1 MHCLTGVSQEQGG
14 FCWIF
19 LEPARDDKSLSTL
32 VRPEREMR
40 GKKKKPGWREVR
52 LWSTKEISLSLSGS
66 GTGLKLNN
74 LISLCRDRQDT
85 GNKGLLFLKPPQHFV
100 IYRIMTSNSMKI
112 ALLSRRR
119 LDEERR
125 GFTAVKLCPGILEM
139 KSILQYNWLNETW
152 VVKTLKG
159 CSTARR
165 CLRMWFVL
173 LCTLHNR

>member
-1 MHCLTGVSQEQGG
+1 MFSSFSSFHSLRHSPLSLPHSRVFNIKVHCLTGVSQEQGG

-32 VRPEREMR
+32 VRREREMR
-40 GKKKKPGWREVR
+40 GKKRPGWREVC
-52 LWSTKEISLSLSGS
+52 LWSTKEIFLSLSGS

-74 LISLCRDRQDT
+74 LISLCRGRQET

-100 IYRIMTSNSMKI
+100 IYKIMTSNSIKI

-125 GFTAVKLCPGILEM
+125 VFTAVKLCPGILEM
-139 KSILQYNWLNETW
+139 KSILQYD
-152 VVKTLKG
+152 
-159 CSTARR
+159 
-165 CLRMWFVL
+165 
-173 LCTLHNR
+173 